1 MKKSWKPVF
10 RIGAFVTI
18 MVSSIFSLY
27 PLIWVILQS
36 FKTEQQFLQNIWSLP
51 TNLHLD
57 NYLIAFQRGN
67 LLQYF
72 KNSVVVTVSTVIV
85 EIIFII
91 MAAFAFSKL
100 KMKFKRFFFN
110 FILLNMLIPAPV
122 ILIPMYM
129 QVINLKI
136 QNTLPALIFPYFQ
149 GMAPIGLILV
159 GGYMDNIPNEIIEAA
174 RVDGAKTINILLK
187 IVLPISKPIIVTYG
201 ILCGMGAWNEYL
213 WAMVSIS
220 DNTKRTLSVGISNLR
235 DQTSSIGY
243 TPVFAALTIS
253 AMVFVI
259 LYLCMQRT
267 FVRSVTAGAVKG

>member
-51 TNLHLD
+51 TNLRLD

-110 FILLNMLIPAPV
+110 FILLNMLIPACE
-122 ILIPMYM
+122 
-129 QVINLKI
+129 Q
-136 QNTLPALIFPYFQ
+136 
-149 GMAPIGLILV
+149 
-159 GGYMDNIPNEIIEAA
+159 
-174 RVDGAKTINILLK
+174 
-187 IVLPISKPIIVTYG
+187 
-201 ILCGMGAWNEYL
+201 
-213 WAMVSIS
+213 
-220 DNTKRTLSVGISNLR
+220 
-235 DQTSSIGY
+235 
-243 TPVFAALTIS
+243 AALYAFS
-253 AMVFVI
+253 AMI
-259 LYLCMQRT
+259 
-267 FVRSVTAGAVKG
+267 A